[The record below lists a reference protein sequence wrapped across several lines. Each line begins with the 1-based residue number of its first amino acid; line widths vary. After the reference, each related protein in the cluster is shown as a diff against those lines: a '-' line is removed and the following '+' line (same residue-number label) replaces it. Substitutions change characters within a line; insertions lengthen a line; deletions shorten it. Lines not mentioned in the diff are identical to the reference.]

1 MIKYRYSARDKN
13 GKEVKGV
20 IEARSR
26 DSVLKSLKAQ
36 DLLVVT
42 ISQDMGV
49 DWKSIQEINIGGI
62 PIKEKVVFMRQLA
75 TMTGA
80 GLPLTQALEILEEQ
94 AVNPLFKKT
103 ISKVLGDVQAG
114 ESLAK
119 AFRKHSGVFDE
130 ITLNL
135 IDAGEQSG
143 NLETI
148 LDRLAVEVE
157 EQKKLKEKITSAL
170 IYPVI
175 ILLVILLVILLMMFV
190 LIPAM
195 AEIYGEFGAE
205 LPFVTRLLIDMSN
218 FLVSYWWILII
229 VIAVIIISY
238 KYYYD
243 SPNGKKFIHKI
254 HIKIPIF
261 GVIVSKMQVAQF
273 TRVLSLLLK
282 SGLSIVRSLELTA
295 GSLTNI
301 IFREAILLAK
311 EEVEKGTSIAIP
323 IARSKVFPLLVS
335 QMIAVGEESG
345 ELDNVLEKMSQYYNE
360 EVNVATS
367 NLTTL
372 MEPIMLVLMGGV
384 IAFIALA
391 VYMPMFNLSGVIG

>member
-1 MIKYRYSARDKN
+1 MIKYKYSARDSK

-20 IEARSR
+20 LEARSR
-26 DSVLKSLKAQ
+26 ESVSESLKAQ
-36 DLLVVT
+36 GLLIVS
-42 ISQDMGV
+42 ISQDLGI
-49 DWKSIQEINIGGI
+49 DWKSLQEINIGGI

-75 TMTGA
+75 TMIGA
-80 GLPLTQALEILEEQ
+80 GLPLTQALEILEAQ
-94 AVNPLFKKT
+94 AVNPLFKRT
-103 ISKVLGDVQAG
+103 ISKVLGDVQGG
-114 ESLAK
+114 ESLAA
-119 AFRKHSGVFDE
+119 AFRKHPGAFDD

-143 NLETI
+143 NLEAI
-148 LDRLAVEVE
+148 LERLAIEVE
-157 EQKKLKEKITSAL
+157 DQKKLQEKITSAL

-175 ILLVILLVILLMMFV
+175 ILLVIALVILLMMFV
-190 LIPAM
+190 LVPAM
-195 AEIYGEFGAE
+195 ADIYGEFGAE
-205 LPFVTRLLIDMSN
+205 LPFVTQMLIDMSN
-218 FLVSYWWILII
+218 FLVSFWWLLII
-229 VIAVIIISY
+229 VVSILAISY

-243 SPNGKKFIHKI
+243 SPQGKELIHKI
-254 HIKIPIF
+254 QIKMPIF
-261 GVIVSKMQVAQF
+261 GELIAKMQVAQF

-282 SGLSIVRSLELTA
+282 SGLSIVKALELTS

-301 IFREAILLAK
+301 VFKKAVLTAK
-311 EEVEKGTSIAIP
+311 DEVERGTAIAIP

-345 ELDNVLEKMSQYYNE
+345 ELDNVLEKMSQFYND

-372 MEPIMLVLMGGV
+372 MEPLMLVLMGGV

-391 VYMPMFNLSGVIG
+391 VYMPMFNLSGVVG

>member
-1 MIKYRYSARDKN
+1 MIKYKYSARDSK

-20 IEARSR
+20 LEARSR
-26 DSVLKSLKAQ
+26 ESVSESLKAQ
-36 DLLVVT
+36 GLLIVS
-42 ISQDMGV
+42 ISQDLGI
-49 DWKSIQEINIGGI
+49 DWKSLQEINIGGV

-75 TMTGA
+75 TMIGA
-80 GLPLTQALEILEEQ
+80 GLPLTQSLEILEAQ
-94 AVNPLFKKT
+94 AVNPLFKRT
-103 ISKVLGDVQAG
+103 ISKVLGDVQGG
-114 ESLAK
+114 ESLAS
-119 AFRKHSGVFDE
+119 AFRKHPGVFDD

-143 NLETI
+143 NLEAI
-148 LDRLAVEVE
+148 LERLAIEVE
-157 EQKKLKEKITSAL
+157 DQKKLKEKISSAL

-175 ILLVILLVILLMMFV
+175 ILLVIALVILLMMFV
-190 LIPAM
+190 LVPAM
-195 AEIYGEFGAE
+195 ADIYGEFGAK
-205 LPFVTRLLIDMSN
+205 LPFVTQMLIDMSN
-218 FLVSYWWILII
+218 FLVSFWWLLII
-229 VIAVIIISY
+229 VVSVISISY

-243 SPNGKKFIHKI
+243 SPNGKELIHKI
-254 HIKIPIF
+254 QIKMPIF
-261 GVIVSKMQVAQF
+261 GELIAKMQVAQF

-282 SGLSIVRSLELTA
+282 SGLSIVKALELTS

-301 IFREAILLAK
+301 VFKKAILSAK
-311 EEVEKGTSIAIP
+311 EEVERGTAIAIP

-345 ELDNVLEKMSQYYNE
+345 ELDNVLEKMSQFYND

-372 MEPIMLVLMGGV
+372 MEPLMLVLMGGV

-391 VYMPMFNLSGVIG
+391 VYMPMFNLSGVVG